1 MPTLLFFSI
10 SFAIAQEK
18 TKIYE
23 KGIPVSYTEKTEYL
37 SQAAI
42 ATSYKDVEEK
52 ITNESSGID
61 LENSIGISIPVI
73 WNYSRALYYALGS
86 PKYSNGRAV
95 SYGLVLQYSRNIYKN
110 IFGIIGVGYYNQCFG
125 IERPFYYSSPLEPI
139 FRTEAYNYNNIILQ
153 GGIGYKKRVY
163 ENSNLQI
170 AAVYN
175 HFSSYQQKYVLS
187 KKNHTSQVNN
197 KKIFIG
203 SVADLRLGFEKSI
216 SHNVSAGINL
226 NIPFYMEWKNDTMF
240 YKYDYSNDTQQIAKN
255 KFSVGA
261 IISCN
266 YHF

>member
-1 MPTLLFFSI
+1 MKIHKPLLLMLALLFFSI

-18 TKIYE
+18 TKISE
-23 KGIPVSYTEKTEYL
+23 PSRT
-37 SQAAI
+37 
-42 ATSYKDVEEK
+42 DP
-52 ITNESSGID
+52 
-61 LENSIGISIPVI
+61 ENRIGISIPVI

-95 SYGLVLQYSRNIYKN
+95 SYGLTLQYSINIYKN
-110 IFGIIGVGYYNQCFG
+110 IFGIIGAGYYNQCFG
-125 IERPFYYSSPLEPI
+125 IERPFYYNSPLEPI
-139 FRTEAYNYNNIILQ
+139 FRTETYNYNNIILQ

-170 AAVYN
+170 AVVYN
-175 HFSSYQQKYVLS
+175 HLSSYQQKYVLS

-203 SVADLRLGFEKSI
+203 SVTDLRVGFEKSI
-216 SHNVSAGINL
+216 THNISAGIDL
-226 NIPFYMEWKNDTMF
+226 SIPLYTEWKNDTMF
-240 YKYDYSNDTQQIAKN
+240 YKYDYSNDTQQIAQN
-255 KFSVGA
+255 KFSAGA